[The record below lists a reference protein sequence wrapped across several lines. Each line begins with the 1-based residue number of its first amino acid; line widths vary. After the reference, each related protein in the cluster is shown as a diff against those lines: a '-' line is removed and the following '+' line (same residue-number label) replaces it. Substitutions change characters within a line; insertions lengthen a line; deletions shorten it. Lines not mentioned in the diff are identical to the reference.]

1 MLITIDYFKSQNYQT
16 DFLVTL
22 YERIENVV
30 IPLGEIIRKRLRCN
44 VMNDAVK
51 INITDK
57 GSCTKGGRKQEE
69 GKLRR

>member
-1 MLITIDYFKSQNYQT
+1 MKLSDR
-16 DFLVTL
+16 FLSNIV
-22 YERIENVV
+22 YEHNENVV
-30 IPLGEIIRKRLRCN
+30 IPLEIIRKRLRCN